1 MAPRRWLPLLLFPA
15 SSACLP
21 VQPSAAPP
29 RIDALAPRSV
39 DAPAEEARHLAIH
52 PEGSIVEIDAVDMV
66 MGPHTLRFTRFR
78 GTLVPEEAGGTGK
91 LTLDVDVRALRTH
104 RELSTSII
112 KDELLEVDQFPH
124 ALVTLSLRPGR
135 HPDERV
141 AEGSLR
147 LHGVV
152 RGVRFVGTLRRRG
165 ERWRFIGEFE
175 ASRRA
180 HDIRRTPD
188 LDWMIL
194 DEFLVPSRSRWRL
207 WAAPRAEVAAG
218 CRPHADRVRAFAEV
232 GRLGERLEAEFDPS
246 WEEAPG

>member
-1 MAPRRWLPLLLFPA
+1 MAPRRWLSLLLLPA

-21 VQPSAAPP
+21 VQPVPS
-29 RIDALAPRSV
+29 RIAALAPRSV
-39 DAPAEEARHLAIH
+39 DAPTEEARQFAIH
-52 PEGSIVEIDAVDMV
+52 PEGSIVEMDAVDVV
-66 MGPHTLRFTRFR
+66 MGPHTLTFTRFR

-91 LTLDVDVRALRTH
+91 LTLDVDVRAVGTH
-104 RELSTSII
+104 RETSTRII

-124 ALVTLSLRPGR
+124 ALITLSLRPGR
-135 HPDERV
+135 YPDERV
-141 AEGSLR
+141 AEGSFQ

-165 ERWRFIGEFE
+165 ERWRFIGAFE

-194 DEFLVPSRSRWRL
+194 DEFLVRIDLLASP
-207 WAAPRAEVAAG
+207 EQVT
-218 CRPHADRVRAFAEV
+218 VEMV
-232 GRLGERLEAEFDPS
+232 GGTTR
-246 WEEAPG
+246 

>member
-1 MAPRRWLPLLLFPA
+1 MAPWRWLPLLLSTA
-15 SSACLP
+15 SACLP
-21 VQPSAAPP
+21 VLPAAAPS
-29 RIDALAPRSV
+29 RIAALAPHAV
-39 DAPAEEARHLAIH
+39 DAPAEEARHFAIH
-52 PEGSIVEIDAVDMV
+52 PEGSNVEIDAVDIV

-91 LTLDVDVRALRTH
+91 LTLDVDVRAVRTH

-112 KDELLEVDQFPH
+112 KDELLEVDRFSH
-124 ALVTLSLRPGR
+124 ARITLSLRPGR
-135 HPDERV
+135 DPDERV
-141 AEGSLR
+141 AEGGFE

-165 ERWRFIGEFE
+165 ERWRFIGAFE

-194 DEFLVPSRSRWRL
+194 DEFLVRIDLLASPEQVTVEMGG
-207 WAAPRAEVAAG
+207 AAR
-218 CRPHADRVRAFAEV
+218 
-232 GRLGERLEAEFDPS
+232 
-246 WEEAPG
+246 